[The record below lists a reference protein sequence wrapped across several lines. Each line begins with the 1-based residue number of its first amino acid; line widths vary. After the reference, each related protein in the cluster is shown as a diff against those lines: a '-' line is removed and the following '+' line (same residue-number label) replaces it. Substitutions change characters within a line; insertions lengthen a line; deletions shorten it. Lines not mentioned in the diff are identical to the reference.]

1 MATDDFFR
9 ARIEQM
15 IDLSHPLAVLAQR
28 MPWGELEKTLAPVFA
43 HRDRQGRVTQQP
55 GLFGPSLEVAG
66 AGVSNAGRPRL
77 PIRLMVSLL
86 YLKHAFNLSDEALVE
101 RWSENVLWQY
111 FSGREYYEHRRPC
124 DATQIGRF
132 RKLYAMHA
140 PEVECISK
148 GKAQQR
154 YEFGVKTSIVC
165 THRQG
170 LVVGARTFAGNP
182 YDGHVLNAQL
192 EQTGILLQDVG
203 RRPREVIV
211 DLGYRGVDQD
221 NPDVKILHRGR
232 SKSMTKRQRKW
243 VRRRQAIEPLIGHLK
258 ADHRLDRCWLKGA
271 EGDALHAVLC
281 AAGYNLRWLLRAVAR
296 LGLGWFFALCALLQG
311 LLLSVAIRRPGP
323 AALLTCC

>member
-1 MATDDFFR
+1 MLGRLIREVQRKLPGVGEISEKLRHKLETVLER
-9 ARIEQM
+9 ADI
-15 IDLSHPLAVLAQR
+15 L
-28 MPWGELEKTLAPVFA
+28 
-43 HRDRQGRVTQQP
+43 HRQKPKGK
-55 GLFGPSLEVAG
+55 
-66 AGVSNAGRPRL
+66 N
-77 PIRLMVSLL
+77 
-86 YLKHAFNLSDEALVE
+86 
-101 RWSENVLWQY
+101 
-111 FSGREYYEHRRPC
+111 
-124 DATQIGRF
+124 
-132 RKLYAMHA
+132 KLYAMHA

-148 GKAQQR
+148 GKARQR

-311 LLLSVAIRRPGP
+311 LLLSVAIRRLGP
-323 AALLTCC
+323 AALPTCC

>member
-9 ARIEQM
+9 ARIDQM

-111 FSGREYYEHRRPC
+111 FSGREYYEHRPPC

-132 RKLYAMHA
+132 RKALGGSG
-140 PEVECISK
+140 C
-148 GKAQQR
+148 
-154 YEFGVKTSIVC
+154 
-165 THRQG
+165 
-170 LVVGARTFAGNP
+170 
-182 YDGHVLNAQL
+182 
-192 EQTGILLQDVG
+192 G
-203 RRPREVIV
+203 RAAE
-211 DLGYRGVDQD
+211 D
-221 NPDVKILHRGR
+221 
-232 SKSMTKRQRKW
+232 
-243 VRRRQAIEPLIGHLK
+243 
-258 ADHRLDRCWLKGA
+258 DHRSSGGD
-271 EGDALHAVLC
+271 EGHP
-281 AAGYNLRWLLRAVAR
+281 AG
-296 LGLGWFFALCALLQG
+296 
-311 LLLSVAIRRPGP
+311 
-323 AALLTCC
+323 